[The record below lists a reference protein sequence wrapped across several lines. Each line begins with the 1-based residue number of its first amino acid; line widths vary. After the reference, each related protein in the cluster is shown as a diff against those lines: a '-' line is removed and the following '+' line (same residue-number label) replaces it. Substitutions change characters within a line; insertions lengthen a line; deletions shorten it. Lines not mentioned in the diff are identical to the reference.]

1 MKNETGT
8 RYLLLMLK
16 GICSA
21 SGRVLIQVN
30 MEQTN
35 RDNKIRLLLDLVL
48 KLNDTFLQASDLDD
62 VLNAVLVG
70 ITAGEGL
77 GFNRA
82 FLFKLQDYEEGGR
95 LEAVKA
101 IGPASAEEAAQVWNE
116 ISERQLSLFD
126 IMLNMKVRARSG
138 DEPLIDLVREI
149 SVPIDDVEHVF
160 IASIREHAALHVRR
174 EDHSTFR
181 GVSSLCEALNAG
193 EFAVVPLVTHQ
204 RPFGV
209 VVADNF
215 ITGAPVFETDLEALH
230 LFAGLGS
237 IAICQANM
245 CSLMEERIVDLQR
258 LNAEVIR
265 NRGLLIHAER
275 QSALGRMADQ
285 LLHQLRNPLSAIGG
299 MAGLLAKR
307 TGGDPVVKK
316 YTGSIISQ
324 CVRMERTLDEV
335 FELFHTPDVKYEDV
349 KLYQLISASVGI
361 FDHELRRLKIISR
374 LDLPA
379 PEPVIRLDRTY
390 FQQALVNVIKNAIEA
405 MPDGGRL
412 DVSVEHGDALVTIK
426 VIDSG
431 LGIARGH
438 LNRLDE
444 PFFTTKS
451 HAMGVGLSLGKKV
464 LEQHG
469 GTLSIEQNSCGG
481 ATVILSIPLDNSRH
495 DHSRHDNS
503 REDTQ

>member
-1 MKNETGT
+1 
-8 RYLLLMLK
+8 
-16 GICSA
+16 
-21 SGRVLIQVN
+21 
-30 MEQTN
+30 MEDVT

-82 FLFKLQDYEEGGR
+82 FLFQVQDGDGGSY

-101 IGPASAEEAAQVWNE
+101 IGPVSPEEAAMVWHE
-116 ISERQLSLFD
+116 ISEQKLSLFD
-126 IMLNMKVRARSG
+126 IMLNVKVRARSG
-138 DEPLIDLVREI
+138 NEPLINMAKGI
-149 SVPIDDVEHVF
+149 SVPLDETDHVF
-160 IASIREHAALHVRR
+160 VASLRGRCGIHARRGEKAAFSGIEELCDALGI
-174 EDHSTFR
+174 E
-181 GVSSLCEALNAG
+181 
-193 EFAVVPLVTHQ
+193 EFSVVPLVTHQ
-204 RPFGV
+204 RPFGI

-215 ITGAPVFETDLEALH
+215 ITGAPIVESDLETLH

-265 NRGLLIHAER
+265 NRGLLIQAER
-275 QSALGRMADQ
+275 HAALGRMADQ

-299 MAGLLAKR
+299 MAGLLARKS
-307 TGGDPVVKK
+307 GGEPVVKK
-316 YTGSIISQ
+316 YTDSILEH
-324 CVRMERTLDEV
+324 CGRMERTLDEV
-335 FELFHTPDVKYEDV
+335 FDLFHTPDVSYEDV
-349 KLYQLISASVGI
+349 RLYKLIAASLEI
-361 FDHELRRLKIISR
+361 FGHELKRLNISSS
-374 LDLPA
+374 LDLPE
-379 PEPVIRLDRTY
+379 PEPVLRLDRTY

-405 MPDGGRL
+405 MPDGGCL
-412 DVSVEHGDALVTIK
+412 GISVELGKSLVKIK
-426 VIDSG
+426 VMDSG

-451 HAMGVGLSLGKKV
+451 HAMGLGLSLGKKV

-469 GTLSIEQNSCGG
+469 GTLSVEQNSSGG
-481 ATVILSIPLDNSRH
+481 ATVTLSLPFGETEQSG
-495 DHSRHDNS
+495 
-503 REDTQ
+503 T

>member
-1 MKNETGT
+1 
-8 RYLLLMLK
+8 
-16 GICSA
+16 
-21 SGRVLIQVN
+21 
-30 MEQTN
+30 MEEVTN
-35 RDNKIRLLLDLVL
+35 NKIRLLLDLVL

-82 FLFKLQDYEEGGR
+82 FLFQVQEGQGLGH

-101 IGPASAEEAAQVWNE
+101 IGPASSEEAAQVWQDINE
-116 ISERQLSLFD
+116 RRMSLFD
-126 IMLNMKVRARSG
+126 IMINLRIKARGG
-138 DEPLIDLVREI
+138 DDRLLDLVKDI
-149 SVPIDDVEHVF
+149 SVSLDQTEHVF
-160 IASIREHAALHVRR
+160 
-174 EDHSTFR
+174 
-181 GVSSLCEALNAG
+181 VSSLECQCAIHALREDASG
-193 EFAVVPLVTHQ
+193 SQGIVELCDLLGTSEFAVVPLVTHQ

-209 VVADNF
+209 VLADNF
-215 ITGAPVFETDLEALH
+215 ITGRPIRQNDLDALH

-258 LNAEVIR
+258 LNTEVVR
-265 NRGLLIHAER
+265 SRGLLIQAER
-275 QSALGRMADQ
+275 QAALGRMADQ

-299 MAGLLAKR
+299 MAGLLARK
-307 TGGDPVVKK
+307 TDGDPIVKK
-316 YTGSIISQ
+316 YTDSILGQ
-324 CVRMERTLDEV
+324 CERMERTLDEV
-335 FELFHTPDVKYEDV
+335 FDLFHTPDVHYEDV
-349 KLYQLISASVGI
+349 RLYQLLSASLEIFAHELKRLNISAN
-361 FDHELRRLKIISR
+361 
-374 LDLPA
+374 LDIPE
-379 PEPVIRLDRTY
+379 PEPVIRLDKTY

-412 DVSVEHGDALVTIK
+412 DISVKQENSLVKIIVMDT
-426 VIDSG
+426 G

-451 HAMGVGLSLGKKV
+451 HAMGLGLSLGKKV

-469 GTLSIEQNSCGG
+469 GTLSVEQNSSGG
-481 ATVILSIPLDNSRH
+481 ATVTLSIPIGS
-495 DHSRHDNS
+495 
-503 REDTQ
+503 EDAGSVNNEESE

>member
-1 MKNETGT
+1 
-8 RYLLLMLK
+8 
-16 GICSA
+16 
-21 SGRVLIQVN
+21 
-30 MEQTN
+30 MEEITWN
-35 RDNKIRLLLDLVL
+35 NKIRLLLDLVL

-82 FLFKLQDYEEGGR
+82 FLFQVQEHQGISR
-95 LEAVKA
+95 LEPVKA
-101 IGPASAEEAAQVWNE
+101 IGPVSSEEAAQVWQD
-116 ISERQLSLFD
+116 ISDRKLSLFD
-126 IMLNMKVRARSG
+126 IMLNIKIRAFSG
-138 DEPLIDLVREI
+138 DERLITLVKDI
-149 SVPIDDVEHVF
+149 NVPIDESDHVF
-160 IASIREHAALHVRR
+160 NASLNGQCAVHAQCDDTSGLQGISELCALLGT
-174 EDHSTFR
+174 S
-181 GVSSLCEALNAG
+181 

-209 VVADNF
+209 VLADNF
-215 ITGAPVFETDLEALH
+215 ITGRPVSQSDLEALH

-265 NRGLLIHAER
+265 NRGLLIQAER
-275 QSALGRMADQ
+275 QAALGRMADQ
-285 LLHQLRNPLSAIGG
+285 LLHQLKNPLSAIGG
-299 MAGLLAKR
+299 MAGLLARK
-307 TGGDPVVKK
+307 TDGDSIVKK
-316 YTGSIISQ
+316 YTDSILEQ
-324 CVRMERTLDEV
+324 CGRMERTLDEV
-335 FELFHTPDVKYEDV
+335 FDLSHTPDVHYEDV
-349 KLYQLISASVGI
+349 RLYQLMSASLEIFAYELKRLNISAS
-361 FDHELRRLKIISR
+361 
-374 LDLPA
+374 LDLPE

-405 MPDGGRL
+405 MPDGGSL
-412 DVSVEHGDALVTIK
+412 DISVRHEKSRVEIK
-426 VIDSG
+426 VVDSG

-451 HAMGVGLSLGKKV
+451 HAMGLGLSLGKKV

-469 GTLSIEQNSCGG
+469 GTLSVKQNSSGG
-481 ATVILSIPLDNSRH
+481 ATVTLSIPTGDSA
-495 DHSRHDNS
+495 S
-503 REDTQ
+503 